1 MLTLD
6 CHTIREIEHQPRMW
20 MDTFRI
26 IRERKADIERFLA
39 DNQITKQTRTVLTG
53 AGTSAFVADT
63 AACLFMQDGYG
74 QTRSVATTDIVSAP
88 CSFLSPEDKL
98 FVSFARSGNS
108 PESVA
113 AYRIARKFCKD
124 ARHLIITC
132 NPDGC
137 LAKEAEPGKDLV
149 IVLPDGTND
158 RSLAMT
164 SSFTSMLIACL
175 LCKNIQTLDVEEAR
189 LKAAAAFASHFLED
203 AVTTALR
210 EMTAKNIYRA
220 VFLGSGA
227 LKGIACESHLKLQ
240 ELTDG
245 QIMCSF
251 DSFMGLRHGPKAV
264 VNERTLVVYLLSDDP
279 YTRRYELD
287 LIDQVGKEINIKY
300 FDPSY
305 MVRSIPAQGT
315 DAIFCFQLA
324 EAAVHA
330 GMAGKTDMVVGSMNE
345 QFSHVPI
352 EYAVNERKKIDPN
365 GTLWHAVLGATRQ
378 QDYFSGK
385 GKGNK

>member
-20 MDTFRI
+20 METFRI
-26 IRERKADIERFLA
+26 IEARKADIERFLA
-39 DNQITKQTRTVLTG
+39 GNQIDRSTRIVLTG

-63 AACLFMQDGYG
+63 AACLFMRDGFDRA
-74 QTRSVATTDIVSAP
+74 RSVATTDIVSTPAD
-88 CSFLSPEDKL
+88 FLSPEDKL
-98 FVSFARSGNS
+98 FISFARSGNS

-113 AYRIARKFCKD
+113 AWHIARKFCKD

-137 LAKEAEPGKDLV
+137 LAREADPEKDLV

-175 LCKNIQTLDVEEAR
+175 LCKNIENLPVEKNR
-189 LKAAAAFASHFLED
+189 LEAAAAFAAHFLED
-203 AVTTALR
+203 EVTKALQQTTAKDIR
-210 EMTAKNIYRA
+210 RA

-264 VNERTLVVYLLSDDP
+264 INEQTLVVYLLNDDP
-279 YTRRYELD
+279 ATRRYEYD
-287 LIDQVGKEINIKY
+287 LIDQVSKENRPAAQIIVSLTPSGITEDIDFEIDAPASDDLAAGDYKY
-300 FDPSY
+300 VPYVLAGQLLGYFFSLSKGLNPDKPS
-305 MVRSIPAQGT
+305 VRGT
-315 DAIFCFQLA
+315 ISR
-324 EAAVHA
+324 
-330 GMAGKTDMVVGSMNE
+330 VVSG
-345 QFSHVPI
+345 VKI
-352 EYAVNERKKIDPN
+352 YEY
-365 GTLWHAVLGATRQ
+365 
-378 QDYFSGK
+378 
-385 GKGNK
+385 

>member
-6 CHTIREIEHQPRMW
+6 CHTIREIAHQPKMW
-20 MDTFRI
+20 RETFGVVSANRAGIQKFFAANGLGKDTRI
-26 IRERKADIERFLA
+26 
-39 DNQITKQTRTVLTG
+39 VLTG

-63 AACLFMQDGYG
+63 AVCLFMQDGFSKA
-74 QTRSVATTDIVSAP
+74 RSVATTDIVSAP
-88 CSFLSPEDKL
+88 HSFLSPDDKL

-113 AYRIARKFCKD
+113 AYRIARKFCPG

-137 LAKEAEPGKDLV
+137 LAREADPNDDFV
-149 IVLPDGTND
+149 VVLPDGTND

-175 LCKNIQTLDVEEAR
+175 LCKNIDTLEAEQAR
-189 LKAAAAFASHFLED
+189 LEAAAAFASRILED
-203 AVTTALR
+203 DVTEALQKTT
-210 EMTAKNIYRA
+210 EKNICRA
-220 VFLGSGA
+220 VFLGSGP

-264 VNERTLVVYLLSDDP
+264 VNERTLVVYLLRDDP

-287 LIDQVGKEINIKY
+287 LIEQVDRENRPAAQIIVSLTPSGVKGVDLEINAPAATLAGAGDYQPVPFVLAGQLLGY
-300 FDPSY
+300 FFSLAKGLNPDKPS
-305 MVRSIPAQGT
+305 VRGT
-315 DAIFCFQLA
+315 ISR
-324 EAAVHA
+324 
-330 GMAGKTDMVVGSMNE
+330 VVSG
-345 QFSHVPI
+345 V
-352 EYAVNERKKIDPN
+352 KIYD
-365 GTLWHAVLGATRQ
+365 
-378 QDYFSGK
+378 F
-385 GKGNK
+385 

>member
-20 MDTFRI
+20 METFRI
-26 IRERKADIERFLA
+26 IRKRKADIERFLA

-189 LKAAAAFASHFLED
+189 LEAAAAFASHFLED

-210 EMTAKNIYRA
+210 EMTAKNICRA

-287 LIDQVGKEINIKY
+287 LIDQVGKENRPAAQIIVSLTPSGVKEDIDLEIDAPASKALQEGEYKY
-300 FDPSY
+300 VPFVLAGQLLGYFFSLSKGLNPDKPS
-305 MVRSIPAQGT
+305 VRGT
-315 DAIFCFQLA
+315 ISR
-324 EAAVHA
+324 
-330 GMAGKTDMVVGSMNE
+330 VVNG
-345 QFSHVPI
+345 VKI
-352 EYAVNERKKIDPN
+352 YEY
-365 GTLWHAVLGATRQ
+365 
-378 QDYFSGK
+378 
-385 GKGNK
+385 

>member
-6 CHTIREIEHQPRMW
+6 CHTIREIAHQPKMW
-20 MDTFRI
+20 RETFDVISGMR
-26 IRERKADIERFLA
+26 AAIERFFA
-39 DNQITKQTRTVLTG
+39 DNHIGKDTRTVLTG

-63 AACLFMQDGYG
+63 AACLFMHDGYG
-74 QTRSVATTDIVSAP
+74 QARSVATTDIVSAP
-88 CSFLSPEDKL
+88 CSFLSPEDRL

-113 AYRIARKFCKD
+113 AWHIARKFCKD
-124 ARHLIITC
+124 AHHLIITC

-137 LAKEAEPGKDLV
+137 LARGADPEKDLV

-164 SSFTSMLIACL
+164 SSFSSMLIACL
-175 LCKNIQTLDVEEAR
+175 LCKNIGTLDAEKPKLE
-189 LKAAAAFASHFLED
+189 AAAAFAAHILED
-203 AVTTALR
+203 EVTGALQK
-210 EMTAKNIYRA
+210 MTEKTIYRA
-220 VFLGSGA
+220 VFLGSGP

-279 YTRRYELD
+279 YTRRYEYD
-287 LIDQVGKEINIKY
+287 LIDQVGKENKPAGQIIVSLAPSGIKEDIDFEIDAPVSGELSAGEYKYVPYVLAGQLLGY
-300 FDPSY
+300 FFSLSKGLNPDKPS
-305 MVRSIPAQGT
+305 VRGT
-315 DAIFCFQLA
+315 ISR
-324 EAAVHA
+324 
-330 GMAGKTDMVVGSMNE
+330 VVSG
-345 QFSHVPI
+345 V
-352 EYAVNERKKIDPN
+352 KIY
-365 GTLWHAVLGATRQ
+365 
-378 QDYFSGK
+378 DY
-385 GKGNK
+385 

>member
-6 CHTIREIEHQPRMW
+6 SHTIREIVHQPRMW
-20 MDTFRI
+20 METF
-26 IRERKADIERFLA
+26 DILCEKRACIEQFFSR
-39 DNQITKQTRTVLTG
+39 NQIGKDTRTVLTG

-63 AACLFMQDGYG
+63 AACLFMQDGFG

-88 CSFLSPEDKL
+88 RSFLSPEDRL

-113 AYRIARKFCKD
+113 AYRIARKFCKE
-124 ARHLIITC
+124 ALHLIITC

-137 LAKEAEPGKDLV
+137 LAREADPEKDLV
-149 IVLPDGTND
+149 VVLPDGTND

-164 SSFTSMLIACL
+164 SSFTSMLLACL
-175 LCKNIQTLDVEEAR
+175 LCKNIKTLPAEKER
-189 LKAAAAFASHFLED
+189 LEAAAAFASHFLED
-203 AVTTALR
+203 EVTDALQKTTAKDIR
-210 EMTAKNIYRA
+210 RA
-220 VFLGSGA
+220 VFLGSGP

-264 VNERTLVVYLLSDDP
+264 VNEQTLVVYLLSDDP

-287 LIDQVGKEINIKY
+287 LIEQVGRENRPAAQIVVSLDPSGREDIDFEINARNAAALEGVEYKY
-300 FDPSY
+300 VPYVLAGQLLGYFFSLSKGLNPDKPS
-305 MVRSIPAQGT
+305 VRGT
-315 DAIFCFQLA
+315 ISR
-324 EAAVHA
+324 
-330 GMAGKTDMVVGSMNE
+330 VV
-345 QFSHVPI
+345 
-352 EYAVNERKKIDPN
+352 N
-365 GTLWHAVLGATRQ
+365 GVTI
-378 QDYFSGK
+378 YEF
-385 GKGNK
+385 

>member
-20 MDTFRI
+20 METFRI
-26 IRERKADIERFLA
+26 IRERAADIERFA
-39 DNQITKQTRTVLTG
+39 AVNRIDKATRIVLTG

-63 AACLFMQDGYG
+63 AACLFMHDGFG
-74 QTRSVATTDIVSAP
+74 QARSVATTDIVSAP
-88 CSFLSPEDKL
+88 ADFLSPDDRL
-98 FVSFARSGNS
+98 FISFARSGNS

-113 AYRIARKFCKD
+113 ACHIARKFCCD
-124 ARHLIITC
+124 AHHLVITC
-132 NPDGC
+132 NPDGE
-137 LAKEAEPGKDLV
+137 LAREADPEKDLV

-175 LCKNIQTLDVEEAR
+175 LCKNIRNMSAEQASLE
-189 LKAAAAFASHFLED
+189 AAAAFAARILED
-203 AVTTALR
+203 DVTAALQK
-210 EMTAKNIYRA
+210 MTEKKIYRA

-264 VNERTLVVYLLSDDP
+264 VNEHTLVVYLLNDDP
-279 YTRRYELD
+279 YTRRYESD
-287 LIDQVGKEINIKY
+287 LIDQVGKENNPAAQIIVSLTPSGITEGIDFEIDAPASDDLAAGEYKY
-300 FDPSY
+300 VPYVLAGQLLGYFFSLSKGLDPDKPS
-305 MVRSIPAQGT
+305 VRGT
-315 DAIFCFQLA
+315 ISR
-324 EAAVHA
+324 
-330 GMAGKTDMVVGSMNE
+330 VVSG
-345 QFSHVPI
+345 VKI
-352 EYAVNERKKIDPN
+352 YEY
-365 GTLWHAVLGATRQ
+365 
-378 QDYFSGK
+378 
-385 GKGNK
+385 

>member
-20 MDTFRI
+20 METFRI
-26 IRERKADIERFLA
+26 IREREADIKRFA
-39 DNQITKQTRTVLTG
+39 TDNLINRNTRIVLTG

-63 AACLFMQDGYG
+63 AACLFMRDGFG

-88 CSFLSPEDKL
+88 ESFLSPDDRL
-98 FVSFARSGNS
+98 FISFARSGNS

-113 AYRIARKFCKD
+113 ACHIARKFCKN
-124 ARHLIITC
+124 ACHLIITC

-137 LAKEAEPGKDLV
+137 LAREADPEKDLV
-149 IVLPDGTND
+149 VVLPDGTND

-164 SSFTSMLIACL
+164 SSFSSMLIACL
-175 LCKNIQTLDVEEAR
+175 LCKNIRNLEAEKER
-189 LKAAAAFASHFLED
+189 LEAAAAFATRVLADDITE
-203 AVTTALR
+203 ALQATTAKDIR
-210 EMTAKNIYRA
+210 RA

-264 VNERTLVVYLLSDDP
+264 VNEQTLVVYLLSDDP
-279 YTRRYELD
+279 YTRRYEYD
-287 LIDQVGKEINIKY
+287 LIDQVGKENRPAAQIIVSLMPSGIVEDIDFEINAPASEALSAGEYKY
-300 FDPSY
+300 VPFVLAGQLLGYFFSLSKGLNPDKPS
-305 MVRSIPAQGT
+305 VRGT
-315 DAIFCFQLA
+315 ISR
-324 EAAVHA
+324 
-330 GMAGKTDMVVGSMNE
+330 VVSG
-345 QFSHVPI
+345 VKI
-352 EYAVNERKKIDPN
+352 YEY
-365 GTLWHAVLGATRQ
+365 
-378 QDYFSGK
+378 
-385 GKGNK
+385 

>member
-6 CHTIREIEHQPRMW
+6 CHTIREIAHQPKMW
-20 MDTFRI
+20 RETFGVVSANRAGIQQFFAANGLGKDTRI
-26 IRERKADIERFLA
+26 
-39 DNQITKQTRTVLTG
+39 VLTG

-63 AACLFMQDGYG
+63 AVCLFMQDGYSKA
-74 QTRSVATTDIVSAP
+74 RSVATTDIVSAP
-88 CSFLSPEDKL
+88 HSFLSPDDKL

-113 AYRIARKFCKD
+113 AYRIARKFCPG

-137 LAKEAEPGKDLV
+137 LAREADPNDDFV
-149 IVLPDGTND
+149 VVLPDGTND

-175 LCKNIQTLDVEEAR
+175 LCKNIDKLEAEQAR
-189 LKAAAAFASHFLED
+189 LEAAAAFASRILED
-203 AVTTALR
+203 DVTEALQKTT
-210 EMTAKNIYRA
+210 EKNICRA
-220 VFLGSGA
+220 VFLGSGP

-287 LIDQVGKEINIKY
+287 LIEQVDRENRPASQIIVSLTPSGVQGVDLEINAPAETLAGAGDYQYVPFVLAGQLLGY
-300 FDPSY
+300 FFSLAKGLNPDKPS
-305 MVRSIPAQGT
+305 VRGT
-315 DAIFCFQLA
+315 ISR
-324 EAAVHA
+324 
-330 GMAGKTDMVVGSMNE
+330 VVSG
-345 QFSHVPI
+345 VKI
-352 EYAVNERKKIDPN
+352 YEY
-365 GTLWHAVLGATRQ
+365 
-378 QDYFSGK
+378 
-385 GKGNK
+385 

>member
-20 MDTFRI
+20 METFRI
-26 IRERKADIERFLA
+26 IDARKADIERFA
-39 DNQITKQTRTVLTG
+39 AVNRITRDTRIVLTG

-63 AACLFMQDGYG
+63 AACLFMRDGFG
-74 QTRSVATTDIVSAP
+74 KARSVATTDIVSAP
-88 CSFLSPEDKL
+88 ECFLSPEDRL
-98 FVSFARSGNS
+98 FISFARSGNS

-113 AYRIARKFCKD
+113 ACHIAGKFCKD

-137 LAKEAEPGKDLV
+137 LAREADPEKDLV

-175 LCKNIQTLDVEEAR
+175 LCKNVRNLAAEKPR
-189 LKAAAAFASHFLED
+189 LEAAAAFASRILED
-203 AVTTALR
+203 DVTDALR
-210 EMTAKNIYRA
+210 GLTAKNICRA

-264 VNERTLVVYLLSDDP
+264 VNERTLVVYLMSDDP
-279 YTRRYELD
+279 YTRRYEVD
-287 LIDQVGKEINIKY
+287 LIGQVGAENRPAGQVIVSLAPSGISEGIDLEINAPVSEDLLAGEYKY
-300 FDPSY
+300 VPFVLAGQILGYFFSLSKGLDPDKPS
-305 MVRSIPAQGT
+305 VRGT
-315 DAIFCFQLA
+315 ISR
-324 EAAVHA
+324 
-330 GMAGKTDMVVGSMNE
+330 VVSG
-345 QFSHVPI
+345 VKI
-352 EYAVNERKKIDPN
+352 YEY
-365 GTLWHAVLGATRQ
+365 
-378 QDYFSGK
+378 
-385 GKGNK
+385 